1 MLNLLT
7 VIIII
12 VIIANTK
19 KTMNYVTI
27 KNGVVSPIERKQLY
41 YISKPPLVIINETN
55 NIEDV
60 IINKTIHIDGYTL
73 EQVKKYKY
81 LHIKLVAYSN
91 TIIADNLATLYK
103 DNHKIASI
111 NFLLQDYRNYL
122 EYVFSNN
129 KDMTDGGTCIIENTF
144 TKINNSYVDI
154 NNSWD
159 TTEQFIEE
167 LIRTGDFKFMGYTQ
181 NNIKAGFSTF
191 QIYFSNNINPTY

>member
-73 EQVKKYKY
+73 EQVKK
-81 LHIKLVAYSN
+81 I
-91 TIIADNLATLYK
+91 
-103 DNHKIASI
+103 
-111 NFLLQDYRNYL
+111 
-122 EYVFSNN
+122 
-129 KDMTDGGTCIIENTF
+129 
-144 TKINNSYVDI
+144 
-154 NNSWD
+154 
-159 TTEQFIEE
+159 
-167 LIRTGDFKFMGYTQ
+167 
-181 NNIKAGFSTF
+181 
-191 QIYFSNNINPTY
+191 